1 MRAADRW
8 HGAGS
13 VARFASRCAAVLLL
27 ACAARAP
34 ADVTRDDALPLDA
47 FPREPLVVETRSA
60 RRVEFDAWRADT
72 PETREQGLMFV
83 TRLDPSRAMFFVYD
97 PPARVSMWMK
107 NTLIPL
113 DMLFVD
119 AGGCV
124 VMVKRDALP
133 QSLAL
138 ISAPV
143 AVSLVVELAG
153 GTASRLGISAGD
165 RVARPAMP
173 WPDPARR
180 CNPTG

>member
-1 MRAADRW
+1 MSAAVHRP
-8 HGAGS
+8 GVRP
-13 VARFASRCAAVLLL
+13 VARFAARCGAVLLL
-27 ACAARAP
+27 ACSAQAP
-34 ADVTRDDALPLDA
+34 ASVSREDALPLTA

-124 VMVKRDALP
+124 VMVKRDATP
-133 QSLAL
+133 ESLAL

-143 AVSLVVELAG
+143 PVALVVELAG
-153 GTASRLGISAGD
+153 GTASKLGITAGD
-165 RVARPAMP
+165 RVARPAMH
-173 WPDPARR
+173 WPDPARG
-180 CNPTG
+180 CSPTG